1 MSAGD
6 GPPPDAARPGVA
18 SFWDRNPHLFEDPEF
33 WMAHPLCRTAI
44 NERVSGSPDTWPLD
58 HLYVRAGSPRFD
70 RMLSLGCGTGRVE
83 RAVRRLGIASEV
95 EGIDAS
101 PVSID
106 LARRHAQEEGLSG
119 IRYSVADLDALSLR
133 GRRAD
138 AVVFHQSLHH
148 VAAVEKLLEEVRA
161 CLAHDGLLFLEEW
174 TGPSRTEWT
183 EGRLAPYRSLF
194 REVPEEWRRTRD
206 LQAPIERDDPTEAVR
221 SSAIVPTLRRL
232 FRPIEFRPYGGQIVS
247 ILLPQLRRA
256 AIPGDALNDLVSRWL
271 ALESAELAANPEAS
285 FHHAILATP
294 RTGISS
300 AFGRISNRLRRSV
313 SRRQTASPS
322 PLC

>member
-1 MSAGD
+1 VSAGE
-6 GPPPDAARPGVA
+6 GPPPDAARPGIA
-18 SFWDRNPHLFEDPEF
+18 SFWDRNPHRFEDPEF
-33 WMAHPLCRTAI
+33 WMAHPLCRRAI

-58 HLYVRAGSPRFD
+58 HLYLRAGAPRFG
-70 RMLSLGCGTGRVE
+70 RLLSLGCGTGRVE
-83 RAVRRLGIASEV
+83 RAVRRLGIADEV
-95 EGIDAS
+95 EGLDAS

-119 IRYSVADLDALSLR
+119 IRYSVADLNRLSLR
-133 GRRAD
+133 GRHAD

-148 VAAVEKLLEEVRA
+148 VAAVEGLMEEVRA
-161 CLAHDGLLFLEEW
+161 CLAPGGFLFLEEW
-174 TGPSRTEWT
+174 TGPSRTEWS
-183 EGRLAPYRSLF
+183 EERLAPYRALF
-194 REVPEEWRRTRD
+194 REVPEKWRRTSD
-206 LQAPIERDDPTEAVR
+206 LQPPIETDDPTEAVR

-232 FRPIEFRPYGGQIVS
+232 FRAIEFRPYGGQIVS

-256 AIPGDALNDLVSRWL
+256 AIPEDALNELVSRWL
-271 ALESAELAANPEAS
+271 AIESAELAARPETS

-300 AFGRISNRLRRSV
+300 VFGRMANELRRSAF
-313 SRRQTASPS
+313 RGRIAGPS